1 MDSSFDASTQ
11 HIKDFKLAIEFKYL
25 MKHAP
30 VGIYLLPEFDNI
42 RVLHGVIFVRRG
54 LYRDGIFRFR
64 VDLPMQYN
72 DINTHP
78 LITFTPPIFNPLVDI
93 TTGRLELTADEA
105 LREWH
110 PERHFIVTAITFLKK
125 AFYTKSYDSFT
136 KCPNSEAKA
145 LFQHDQDEFL
155 RRVSA
160 CVTESQ
166 HRVFDMQNASCPLVF
181 TEPKPA
187 HEDLIRD
194 ILYKRRPA
202 AIGTADNTDKADE
215 EEDQREGERRKLDR
229 KGEEAAEDRPTHIAA
244 AAASGEGSGL
254 DLAMADM
261 EQLMLPQASSEN
273 ISNDSNN
280 DNDLSV
286 DSLLPPEAA

>member
-30 VGIYLLPEFDNI
+30 VGVYLLPEFDNI

-78 LITFTPPIFNPLVDI
+78 LITFTPPIFNPLVDLS
-93 TTGRLELTADEA
+93 TGRLELSADEA

-125 AFYTKSYDSFT
+125 AFYTKSFESFA

-155 RRVSA
+155 LRVAA

-166 HRVFDMQNASCPLVF
+166 HRVFDMQNAFCPLVF

-194 ILYKRRPA
+194 ILYKRRSDK
-202 AIGTADNTDKADE
+202 GESNDADNE
-215 EEDQREGERRKLDR
+215 EEQEGERRKLDCE
-229 KGEEAAEDRPTHIAA
+229 GEEVVDGGVDDRPVAAETVD
-244 AAASGEGSGL
+244 S
-254 DLAMADM
+254 AMADM
-261 EQLMLPQASSEN
+261 
-273 ISNDSNN
+273 
-280 DNDLSV
+280 DNDLST
-286 DSLLPPEAA
+286 DSLLPADEAETV